1 MTFPTYRGNLTW
13 LQERTILLTR
23 HGSHAYGTNIATSD
37 EDFKG
42 VCVPPREYLHGFMHV
57 FEQAEGK
64 DPDLVVYDIRKF
76 MRLAAD
82 CNPSIIEILWTSS
95 EDWLHVEKFVGD
107 ALLDERA
114 TLLSTKCR
122 HTFSGYAV
130 SQLKRIKLHRR
141 YLLDPPK
148 APPTR
153 GEFGL
158 PDRTLIPA
166 DQIAAANAAVEKKL
180 AEWEPHFV
188 EGDEAAKIATKNK
201 MAAVLAEIVT
211 NSEDTWS
218 AAARSIGMDDN
229 LIRVMQKEREYAARS
244 REWQKYRE
252 WKENRNEARAG
263 LEAKHGYDTKH
274 GMHLVRL
281 MRMCREIL
289 ERGEVV
295 VKRPDREELLAI
307 RAGAWTY
314 EQIVEWAEKE
324 DAALDDVAKASK
336 LPHHPDRKKLDAL
349 CQRIVESMI

>member
-1 MTFPTYRGNLTW
+1 
-13 LQERTILLTR
+13 
-23 HGSHAYGTNIATSD
+23 
-37 EDFKG
+37 
-42 VCVPPREYLHGFMHV
+42 
-57 FEQAEGK
+57 
-64 DPDLVVYDIRKF
+64 
-76 MRLAAD
+76 
-82 CNPSIIEILWTSS
+82 
-95 EDWLHVEKFVGD
+95 HVEKFVGD

-324 DAALDDVAKASK
+324 DAALD
-336 LPHHPDRKKLDAL
+336 
-349 CQRIVESMI
+349 